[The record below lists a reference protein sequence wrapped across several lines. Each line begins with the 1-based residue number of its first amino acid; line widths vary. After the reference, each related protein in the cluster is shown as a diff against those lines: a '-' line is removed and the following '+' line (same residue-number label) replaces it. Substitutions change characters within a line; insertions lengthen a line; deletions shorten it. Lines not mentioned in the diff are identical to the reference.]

1 MKSAYVRV
9 SSLRSG
15 FYKIERI
22 CHLSGLT
29 PRRLRYYEKIG
40 LLPAPLRTSGG
51 IRLYQDEHLRRLL
64 EIVSAKRQGL
74 SLREIKAKLA
84 PARAGKSQTLI
95 FIDSFF
101 SPDLRLL
108 QNAGAR
114 LLPMNINFG
123 YYKYAD
129 YTTLDPLKFAKLE
142 NKKRLLAA
150 VSKPTN
156 AEYREIFGSACK
168 NNAVISLHPD
178 RRIWNTYEPA
188 SAAGKSLQPAPLKIV
203 STELWGG
210 LNFYLEQLLAAPQK
224 AKTILAEAQKTV
236 FEIIIVKSPE
246 RLFPAGDSGKKQ
258 PFDLFNFT
266 PVFQHTAQS
275 GLVPIARENNFANA
289 CRYVWPE
296 IKNTEKI
303 IAYSSP
309 EILAEA
315 RALGLKAARE
325 IPLSAAVLALF
336 GREILAVFCRKN

>member
-1 MKSAYVRV
+1 MKSSYVRI
-9 SSLRSG
+9 SGLRSG

-29 PRRLRYYEKIG
+29 PRKLRYYEKTG
-40 LLPAPLRTSGG
+40 LLPEPLRTSGG
-51 IRLYQDEHLRRLL
+51 IRLYQDEHLRLLL

-74 SLREIKAKLA
+74 SLREIRSKLT
-84 PARAGKSQTLI
+84 PARADKNKTMV

-101 SPDLRLL
+101 SPDPQLL
-108 QNAGAR
+108 QKTSAR
-114 LLPMNINFG
+114 LLPMSVNFG

-129 YTTLDPLKFAKLE
+129 YTTLNPLKFAELE
-142 NKKRLLAA
+142 NKKRLLAT

-168 NNAVISLHPD
+168 NSAVISLHPD

-188 SAAGKSLQPAPLKIV
+188 SAAGQSLQPAPLKIV
-203 STELWGG
+203 NTDLWGG

-224 AKTILAEAQKTV
+224 TKTILAEAQRTV

-246 RLFPAGDSGKKQ
+246 RLFPNNQAGKKP

-296 IKNTEKI
+296 IKNTKKI

-315 RALGLKAARE
+315 HALGLKADKE
-325 IPLSAAVLALF
+325 IPLSSAVLALL
-336 GREILAVFCRKN
+336 GREILAV